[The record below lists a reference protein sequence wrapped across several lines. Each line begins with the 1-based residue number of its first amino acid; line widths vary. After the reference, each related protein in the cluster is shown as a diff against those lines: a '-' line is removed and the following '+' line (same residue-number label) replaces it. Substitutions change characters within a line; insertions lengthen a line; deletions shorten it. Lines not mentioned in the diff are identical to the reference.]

1 MCIPTHFT
9 HCNFRQQIVELNT
22 FSGKSW
28 DRKSE
33 YGLFKE
39 KMLYKKRVFHT
50 NHRLSW
56 NLENLS
62 LFNSGNR
69 KYSTLQSKRINT
81 NKLPMILTAMA
92 DLRSGWIHLKFAII
106 GMQRKRNFRFPGIF
120 LVMWTSY
127 MTIRCCDFAIVAHKQ
142 LQYFIVG

>member
-1 MCIPTHFT
+1 MCIPKNFT

-92 DLRSGWIHLKFAII
+92 DLRSGWIHLKFAIN
-106 GMQRKRNFRFPGIF
+106 RYATEKKFSVSRNIF
-120 LVMWTSY
+120 SY
-127 MTIRCCDFAIVAHKQ
+127 VNQ
-142 LQYFIVG
+142 LYDYSMLRLRHRSSQTTVLL